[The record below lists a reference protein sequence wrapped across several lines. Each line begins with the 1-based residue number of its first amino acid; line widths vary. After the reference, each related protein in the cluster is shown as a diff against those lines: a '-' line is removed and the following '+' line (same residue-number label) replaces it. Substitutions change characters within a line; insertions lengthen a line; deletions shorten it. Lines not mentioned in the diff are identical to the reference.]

1 MLQFVETH
9 IIIKLLLLYITMDK
23 NINPKSK
30 IMNDSV
36 IKNPL
41 IKETTTFIIEDKEED
56 FDKDYFRGGSNL
68 KKVYKIHKP
77 LLKN

>member
-1 MLQFVETH
+1 
-9 IIIKLLLLYITMDK
+9 MDK
-23 NINPKSK
+23 NINTESK
-30 IMNDSV
+30 TMNDCV
-36 IKNPL
+36 IKNTL
-41 IKETTTFIIEDKEED
+41 IKEITTFIIEDKEEE

>member
-1 MLQFVETH
+1 
-9 IIIKLLLLYITMDK
+9 MDK

-30 IMNDSV
+30 TMNVSL
-36 IKNPL
+36 IKILL
-41 IKETTTFIIEDKEED
+41 IKETTTFIIEDKEEE

-68 KKVYKIHKP
+68 KKVYNVHKP

>member
-1 MLQFVETH
+1 
-9 IIIKLLLLYITMDK
+9 MDK

-30 IMNDSV
+30 TMNDYV

-41 IKETTTFIIEDKEED
+41 IKETTTFIIEDDKEE

-68 KKVYKIHKP
+68 KKVYNVDKP